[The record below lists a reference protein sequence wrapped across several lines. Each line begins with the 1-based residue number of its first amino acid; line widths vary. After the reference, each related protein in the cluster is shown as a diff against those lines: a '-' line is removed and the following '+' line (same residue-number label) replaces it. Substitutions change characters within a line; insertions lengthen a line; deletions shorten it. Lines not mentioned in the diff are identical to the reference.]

1 MEKINASM
9 SVSQVLDMDDNIH
22 QVFLRNGFNCVGCPG
37 ATAESLEEAAK
48 GHMVDLK
55 KLLSNLNQ
63 YIESK

>member
-22 QVFLRNGFNCVGCPG
+22 QVFLRHGFNCVGCPG
-37 ATAESLEEAAK
+37 ATAESLEESAK

-55 KLLSNLNQ
+55 KLLSDLNQ
-63 YIESK
+63 YSESK